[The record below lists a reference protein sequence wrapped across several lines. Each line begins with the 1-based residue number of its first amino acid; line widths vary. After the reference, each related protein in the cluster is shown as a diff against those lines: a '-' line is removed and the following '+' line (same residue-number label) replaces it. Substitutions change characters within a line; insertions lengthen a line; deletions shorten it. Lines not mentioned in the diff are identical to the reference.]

1 MLSILVLSRV
11 GLSKRN
17 ECRELSE
24 INASHINKRARTLA
38 SELVNVAVTNAVYSL
53 SKVVSAWASLV
64 MAATTEI
71 CILRVMMKA

>member
-17 ECRELSE
+17 ECRKLSE
-24 INASHINKRARTLA
+24 INASHINKQARTLA
-38 SELVNVAVTNAVYSL
+38 RELVNVALTNAVYSS

-71 CILRVMMKA
+71 CILCVMMKA